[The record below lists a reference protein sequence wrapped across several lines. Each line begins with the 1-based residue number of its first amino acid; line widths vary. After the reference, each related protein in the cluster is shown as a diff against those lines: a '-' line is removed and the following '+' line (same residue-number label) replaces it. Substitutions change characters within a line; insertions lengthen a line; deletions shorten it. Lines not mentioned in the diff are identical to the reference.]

1 MSNEKNPALINRN
14 RATDIF
20 RIVVALLLT
29 FHGIIRLYAG
39 TVNGFGEFLNE
50 KGFLIGKTIAW
61 SVTLFEILGGIT
73 LATGYFR
80 KWIASFFIL
89 ELLMGIILVHAQN
102 GWFVVGYS
110 QNGVEYNVLLIA
122 SLLLIASTD
131 VKLRSR

>member
-1 MSNEKNPALINRN
+1 ML
-14 RATDIF
+14 DLF

-61 SVTLFEILGGIT
+61 FLTIFEILGGISM
-73 LATGYFR
+73 AAGFFR
-80 KWIASFFIL
+80 KWIAAVFIV

-110 QNGVEYNVLLIA
+110 QNGVEYSILLIA

-131 VKLRSR
+131 IKQRIL